1 MYLLL
6 TKIIMNMENSS
17 NEENKDKG
25 YGLTLGI
32 CLGLIVGV
40 AIGTATDN
48 LALWIS
54 LGFLL
59 GVCAGIIYDTA
70 HGKSKKN

>member
-1 MYLLL
+1 MYLLF
-6 TKIIMNMENSS
+6 TKIIMNMENRG

-25 YGLTLGI
+25 HGLTLGI
-32 CLGLIVGV
+32 CLGLIIGV

-54 LGFLL
+54 LGFLF